1 MMRWLVF
8 LGLSMLS
15 GCALLSPPP
24 APAARPAQLE
34 TAPFAMNG
42 RISINHYGE
51 RRSAGLHWTHRGQSD
66 EVLLLTPL
74 GQTAVRVYRDEN
86 NATLDDGDKHYQADN
101 ADALM
106 EKVLG
111 WHLPLRGL
119 HQWVL
124 GLPDTGSPVQ
134 IKRDSEGR
142 ISELLQDGWEV
153 RYLRYADS
161 RPGDITRCA
170 QASGAGMSPPRLLP
184 QPAGCASNVSE
195 ADSMPTRMQLNHE
208 NLQIQ
213 LLIDEWQWNPR

>member
-1 MMRWLVF
+1 MMRWLFF
-8 LGLSMLS
+8 LGLSLLS

-24 APAARPAQLE
+24 APDARPAQPE

-42 RISINHYGE
+42 RISVNHYGE
-51 RRSAGLHWTHRGQSD
+51 RHSAGLHWTHRGQSD

-74 GQTAVRVYRDEN
+74 GQTAVRVYRDAR

-124 GLPDTGSPVQ
+124 GLPDTDSPVQ
-134 IKRDSEGR
+134 IKRDSKGR

-153 RYLRYADS
+153 RYLRYADG
-161 RPGDITRCA
+161 R
-170 QASGAGMSPPRLLP
+170 
-184 QPAGCASNVSE
+184 
-195 ADSMPTRMQLNHE
+195 ADSLPTRLQLSLEH
-208 NLQIQ
+208 LKVQ
-213 LLIDEWQWNPR
+213 LLIDEWQWNPK